1 MPSSPVMAVIL
12 ATLLE
17 IDVHVSVARITAKLD
32 IIDTAA
38 IPSP

>member
-1 MPSSPVMAVIL
+1 MVVIL

-17 IDVHVSVARITAKLD
+17 IVVHVSVARITAKLD

-38 IPSP
+38 MLRP